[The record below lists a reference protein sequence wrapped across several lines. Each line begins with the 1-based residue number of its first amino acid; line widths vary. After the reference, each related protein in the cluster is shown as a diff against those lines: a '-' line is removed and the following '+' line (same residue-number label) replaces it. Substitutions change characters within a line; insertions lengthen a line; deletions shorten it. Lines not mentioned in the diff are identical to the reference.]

1 MPILLL
7 SLLIQVLLEIY
18 ILSKFLFKFIYFSF
32 TLFNSILFDIILY
45 NSKISSDESFEA
57 LDDLIKKKTGV
68 TLSKIQKYNHYIWDN
83 NLYDS
88 KLDKGNKSGKNIAY
102 NHFFPQKQ

>member
-1 MPILLL
+1 M
-7 SLLIQVLLEIY
+7 
-18 ILSKFLFKFIYFSF
+18 
-32 TLFNSILFDIILY
+32 
-45 NSKISSDESFEA
+45 SSDEAFEA
-57 LDDLIKKKTGV
+57 LDDLIKEKTGV

-88 KLDKGNKSGKNIAY
+88 KSGNKSGNKSGKNIAY